1 MPRKKFSYVDPH
13 YCRVMMVKDAPIALA
28 DPLKGPAGLA
38 AIVATHVRDLPREAV
53 YSVPLDSRRRPL
65 AVVQVSV
72 GTLTQSLAHPR
83 EVFQP
88 VFLVNGA
95 AVALA
100 VLHNHPSGD
109 PSPSPDDH
117 ALTRRLREAAEILGI
132 PLVDHIIVGAD
143 GKFFSYAD
151 SGWPSR

>member
-13 YCRVMMVKDAPIALA
+13 YCRVMMVKDAPVALGE
-28 DPLKGPAGLA
+28 PLKGPAGLA
-38 AIVATHVRDLPREAV
+38 ALVLAHVDGLPREAV
-53 YSVPLDSRRRPL
+53 YSVPLDARRRPL

-83 EVFQP
+83 EIFQP
-88 VFLVNGA
+88 VLLAGGA

-100 VLHNHPSGD
+100 VLHNHPSGN

-117 ALTRRLREAAEILGI
+117 ALTRRLRESAEILGI
-132 PLVDHIIVGAD
+132 PLVDHIIVGAE
-143 GKFFSYAD
+143 GTFFSYAD
-151 SGWPSR
+151 SGWPR